1 MSRPA
6 KPIEL
11 AYGARTNEE
20 KKKRAKAE
28 AALKGNRPVRIPA
41 WLNRQQKAIAKEI
54 IESLNEA
61 ELLSGLDETVV
72 ALAAYSIDGIR
83 ACINEQNKAMRAIA
97 DGDMA
102 ADEECMNDPNFRA
115 KLKKYE
121 ETFEKACKE
130 LGLSPQSRAKLA
142 IAGTTGKDDSLE
154 AIRQIIG
161 GEQGAGNKE

>member
-6 KPIEL
+6 KPIDL

-28 AALKGNRPVRIPA
+28 AALKGKRPVKIPDG
-41 WLNRQQKAIAKEI
+41 LSRQQRAIAKDI
-54 IESLNEA
+54 IESLDQS
-61 ELLSGLDETVV
+61 ELLCGMDETII

-83 ACINEQNKAMRAIA
+83 ACITEQNKAAKAIA
-97 DGDMA
+97 DGDMEA
-102 ADEECMNDPNFRA
+102 ELECMNDPNFRA

-121 ETFEKACKE
+121 ETFDRACKE

-142 IAGTTGKDDSLE
+142 IAGTTGKDSSLD
-154 AIRQIIG
+154 AIKQIIG
-161 GEQGAGNKE
+161 GGKAV

>member
-11 AYGARTNEE
+11 AYGARTNKE
-20 KKKRAKAE
+20 KAERAKAE
-28 AALKGNRPVRIPA
+28 TALRGTRPVKVPDG
-41 WLNRQQKAIAKEI
+41 LSRQQRAIAKEI

-61 ELLSGLDETVV
+61 ELLSSLDETIL
-72 ALAAYSIDGIR
+72 AMAAYSIDGIR
-83 ACINEQNKAMRAIA
+83 ACIAEQNRAMKAIA

-102 ADEECMNDPNFRA
+102 AELECMNDPNFRA

-142 IAGTTGKDDSLE
+142 IAGTTGKDTSLD

-161 GEQGAGNKE
+161 GG

>member
-6 KPIEL
+6 KPIDL

-28 AALKGNRPVRIPA
+28 AALKGKRPVKIPDG
-41 WLNRQQKAIAKEI
+41 LSRQQRAIAKDI
-54 IESLNEA
+54 IESLDQS
-61 ELLSGLDETVV
+61 ELLCGMDETII

-83 ACINEQNKAMRAIA
+83 ACINEQNKAAKAIA
-97 DGDMA
+97 DGDMEA
-102 ADEECMNDPNFRA
+102 ELECMNDANFRA

-121 ETFEKACKE
+121 ETFDRACKE

-142 IAGTTGKDDSLE
+142 IAGTTGKDSSLD
-154 AIRQIIG
+154 AIKQIIG
-161 GEQGAGNKE
+161 GGKAV

>member
-6 KPIEL
+6 KPIDL

-28 AALKGNRPVRIPA
+28 AALKGKRPVKIPDG
-41 WLNRQQKAIAKEI
+41 LSRQQRAIAKDI
-54 IESLNEA
+54 IESLDQS
-61 ELLSGLDETVV
+61 ELLCGMDETII

-83 ACINEQNKAMRAIA
+83 ACINEQNKAAKAIA
-97 DGDMA
+97 DGDMEA
-102 ADEECMNDPNFRA
+102 ELECMNDPNFRA

-121 ETFEKACKE
+121 ETFDRACKE

-142 IAGTTGKDDSLE
+142 IAGTTGKDSSLD
-154 AIRQIIG
+154 AIKQIIG
-161 GEQGAGNKE
+161 GGKAV

>member
-20 KKKRAKAE
+20 KKRRAAAE
-28 AALKGNRPVRIPA
+28 QKMKSGRPVRMPQG
-41 WLNRQQKAIAKEI
+41 LSRQQRAIAKDI
-54 IESLNEA
+54 MESLSDSG
-61 ELLSGLDETVV
+61 LLCGLDETII

-83 ACINEQNKAMRAIA
+83 ACINEQNRAAKAIA
-97 DGDMA
+97 DGDM
-102 ADEECMNDPNFRA
+102 EPELECMNDPNFRA

-121 ETFEKACKE
+121 ETFDRACRE

-142 IAGTTGKDDSLE
+142 IAGTTGKDESLE
-154 AIRQIIG
+154 AIKSIIS
-161 GEQGAGNKE
+161 KEVTA